1 MAEGKSSTISRKPLK
16 PSHKLKQKNHR
27 PTFSPTAHLQNQPY
41 RQCFWAIMSGREG
54 LNCGMF
60 TIKNK
65 NIFADDGT
73 FLKAIDCPQN
83 VKSSSLAQASDHEF
97 HCNNCN
103 KTVIET
109 DLLSEQEITQ
119 LLREAPDTC
128 LKISRFDPLFRFEP

>member
-1 MAEGKSSTISRKPLK
+1 
-16 PSHKLKQKNHR
+16 
-27 PTFSPTAHLQNQPY
+27 
-41 RQCFWAIMSGREG
+41 MSDREG

-65 NIFADDGT
+65 NIFANDGT
-73 FLKAIDCPQN
+73 FLKTIDCPQN
-83 VKSSSLAQASDHEF
+83 AKPSSLTQTSDIKF
-97 HCNNCN
+97 HCNSCN

-119 LLREAPDTC
+119 LLRVAPDTC